1 MRVLKL
7 IEFRELKILN
17 FRASRFD
24 HNAVSDFLLILDDG
38 VTQQFAQ
45 HVSYY

>member
-7 IEFRELKILN
+7 IEFSELKFLGQP
-17 FRASRFD
+17 FD
-24 HNAVSDFLLILDDG
+24 QIAVSDFLLILEDA